1 VDVEKTIGFI
11 LAQQA
16 RNEAHLAAMDER
28 HDRAMPEQNDF
39 IQQQN
44 VASQRHDREMQQIRE
59 QLRRAVRLAVQDA
72 RHDRKRRREMAEQW
86 DQKITQLSAA
96 QLVTEEKLQG
106 LLEAMRRSNNGHS

>member
-1 VDVEKTIGFI
+1 MDVEKTIEFI

-16 RNEAHLAAMDER
+16 KNEAHLGAMDER
-28 HDRAMPEQNDF
+28 HDRAMQEHNDF
-39 IQQQN
+39 IQQHN
-44 VASQRHDREMQQIRE
+44 VAIQRHDREMHQIRE

-72 RHDRKRRREMAEQW
+72 RTDRKRRREMAEQW

-106 LLEAMRRSNNGHS
+106 LIETMRQSNNGHS